1 MPARDQTRGGPAA
14 LTNDLRGSRMPAVG
28 DEKYLW
34 ALVLIEVA
42 ALWILR
48 GAFKRHHGG

>member
-1 MPARDQTRGGPAA
+1 MARTQTQGTAA
-14 LTNDLRGSRMPAVG
+14 LGTDLRGARMPAVG

-34 ALVLIEVA
+34 ILVVLEVA

>member
-1 MPARDQTRGGPAA
+1 MANGRGTPGTAA
-14 LTNDLRGSRMPAVG
+14 LGNDLRVGRMPAVG

-34 ALVLIEVA
+34 LLVVLEVA
-42 ALWILR
+42 ALWALR

>member
-1 MPARDQTRGGPAA
+1 MPRDQTQGGTATLANGPSVARG
-14 LTNDLRGSRMPAVG
+14 MPPVG

-34 ALVLIEVA
+34 LLVVLEVA